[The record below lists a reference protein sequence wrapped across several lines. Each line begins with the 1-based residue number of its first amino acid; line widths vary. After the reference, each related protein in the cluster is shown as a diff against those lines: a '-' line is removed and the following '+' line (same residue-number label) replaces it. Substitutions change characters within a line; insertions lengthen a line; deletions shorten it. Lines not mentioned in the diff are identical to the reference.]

1 LNDVWPIRILDRNRS
16 RGHDEPVVPD
26 AGAHRD
32 RQTGTDQTQGP
43 GQAGVRAR
51 KRNEALNTEDFTPEK
66 PPKPPETPPETPPQ
80 DMDNIDPSAPTINVA
95 PPTVSAETSIG
106 GPGGMNI
113 AEGDYLPIVRVA
125 PVYPARALSRGL
137 EGYVDMAFTVTTT
150 GTVKDPVVVFST
162 SSLFERAAI
171 RAVLK
176 FKYKPRVVDGVPVE
190 VPNVK
195 TRITF
200 KIEE

>member
-1 LNDVWPIRILDRNRS
+1 MLGRYVFSIVVGVSVTLGLLFVMQLLIASGKAALT
-16 RGHDEPVVPD
+16 EP
-26 AGAHRD
+26 RE
-32 RQTGTDQTQGP
+32 RYMLEF
-43 GQAGVRAR
+43 VRVR
-51 KRNEALNTEDFTPEK
+51 RNENVNTEDYQPEK
-66 PPKPPETPPETPPQ
+66 PPKPPEVPPEVPPQ
-80 DMDNIDPSAPTINVA
+80 DMDSIDPNAPTINVA
-95 PPTVSAETSIG
+95 APSVAQNIDIG

-137 EGYVDMAFTVTTT
+137 EGYVDLEFFVTSA
-150 GTVKDPVVVFST
+150 GTVRDPVVSFST
-162 SSLFERAAI
+162 SSLFERAAM

-190 VPNVK
+190 VPGVK

-200 KIEE
+200 KIED

>member
-1 LNDVWPIRILDRNRS
+1 MLGRYAFS
-16 RGHDEPVVPD
+16 VVIGVVVTLSLLFVMHLLIASGKQALTKP
-26 AGAHRD
+26 RD
-32 RQTGTDQTQGP
+32 RTNLEF
-43 GQAGVRAR
+43 VRV
-51 KRNEALNTEDFTPEK
+51 KRNESLNVEDFTPEK

-80 DMDNIDPSAPTINVA
+80 DMDNMDPDAPSINIA
-95 PPTVSAETSIG
+95 PPQVMANTDIG

-137 EGYVDMAFTVTTT
+137 EGYVDMSFTVTGT
-150 GTVKDPVVVFST
+150 GTVRDPVVMFST
-162 SSLFERAAI
+162 SSLFERAAL

-176 FKYKPRVVDGVPVE
+176 FKYKPRVVDGIPVD

-195 TRITF
+195 TRISF
-200 KIEE
+200 QIED

>member
-1 LNDVWPIRILDRNRS
+1 MIGRYAFAIV
-16 RGHDEPVVPD
+16 
-26 AGAHRD
+26 
-32 RQTGTDQTQGP
+32 TGTLVTLSLLFLMQLLIAYGEEAITKPRTRHQLEF
-43 GQAGVRAR
+43 VRV
-51 KRNEALNTEDFTPEK
+51 KRNENVRTEDIKPEK
-66 PPKPPETPPETPPQ
+66 PPPPPQ
-80 DMDNIDPSAPTINVA
+80 VPPDVPPQEQDNLDPNAMTINI
-95 PPTVSAETSIG
+95 PPPSVSSETQIG

-125 PVYPARALSRGL
+125 PVYPARALSRGV

-150 GTVKDPVVVFST
+150 GTVKDPVVLFST
-162 SSLFERAAI
+162 SSLFDRAASQ
-171 RAVLK
+171 AVLK
-176 FKYKPRVVDGVPVE
+176 FKYKPRVVDGQPVE

>member
-1 LNDVWPIRILDRNRS
+1 MYGRYAFSIVI
-16 RGHDEPVVPD
+16 GVVVTMSLLFLMQVLIATGKQALTKP
-26 AGAHRD
+26 RD
-32 RQTGTDQTQGP
+32 R
-43 GQAGVRAR
+43 AKLEFVRV
-51 KRNEALNTEDFTPEK
+51 KRNESLNTEDFTPEK

-80 DMDNIDPSAPTINVA
+80 DMDNVDPMAPTINVA
-95 PPTVSAETSIG
+95 PPTVATETSIG

-176 FKYKPRVVDGVPVE
+176 FKYKPRVVDGMPVE

>member
-1 LNDVWPIRILDRNRS
+1 MYGRYAFSI
-16 RGHDEPVVPD
+16 VVGVVVTMSLLFLMQVLIATGKQALTKP
-26 AGAHRD
+26 RD
-32 RQTGTDQTQGP
+32 R
-43 GQAGVRAR
+43 ANLEFVRV
-51 KRNEALNTEDFTPEK
+51 KQNEALNTEDYTPEK

-80 DMDNIDPSAPTINVA
+80 DLDNIDPSAPSINVP
-95 PPTVSAETSIG
+95 PPTVNADTSIG

-137 EGYVDMAFTVTTT
+137 EGYVDLQFTVTTA
-150 GTVKDPVVVFST
+150 GTVRDPVVIFST
-162 SSLFERAAI
+162 SSLFERAAT

-176 FKYKPRVVDGVPVE
+176 FKYKPRVVDGVPVD

>member
-1 LNDVWPIRILDRNRS
+1 MIGRYAFS
-16 RGHDEPVVPD
+16 VVI
-26 AGAHRD
+26 GVVVTLSLLFVMHLLIV
-32 RQTGTDQTQGP
+32 TGK
-43 GQAGVRAR
+43 QALTKPRERANLEFVRV
-51 KRNEALNTEDFTPEK
+51 KRNESLNVEDFTPEK

-80 DMDNIDPSAPTINVA
+80 DMDSVDPDAPTINVA
-95 PPTVSAETSIG
+95 PPQVSANTEIG

-137 EGYVDMAFTVTTT
+137 EGYVDMSFTVTTT
-150 GTVKDPVVVFST
+150 GTVKDPVVMFST

-200 KIEE
+200 KIED

>member
-1 LNDVWPIRILDRNRS
+1 MYGRYAFSIVI
-16 RGHDEPVVPD
+16 GVVVTMSLLFLMQVLIATGKQALTKP
-26 AGAHRD
+26 RD
-32 RQTGTDQTQGP
+32 R
-43 GQAGVRAR
+43 AKLEFVRV

-80 DMDNIDPSAPTINVA
+80 DMDNIDPSAPTISVA
-95 PPTVSAETSIG
+95 PPTVSTDASIG

-137 EGYVDMAFTVTTT
+137 EGYVDMSFTVTTT
-150 GTVKDPVVVFST
+150 GTVRDPVVLFST
-162 SSLFERAAI
+162 SSLFERAAM

-176 FKYKPRVVDGVPVE
+176 FKYKPRVVDGVPVD

>member
-1 LNDVWPIRILDRNRS
+1 MIGRYAFA
-16 RGHDEPVVPD
+16 VVIGTVVTLSLLFVMHLLIATGKAALTKP
-26 AGAHRD
+26 RD
-32 RQTGTDQTQGP
+32 RAQLDF
-43 GQAGVRAR
+43 VRVR
-51 KRNEALNTEDFTPEK
+51 RNESLNVEDFTPEK

-80 DMDNIDPSAPTINVA
+80 DMDNIDPDAPTVNVA
-95 PPTVSAETSIG
+95 PPEVAANTDIG

-137 EGYVDMAFTVTTT
+137 EGYVDMQFTVTTT
-150 GTVKDPVVVFST
+150 GTVKDPVVIFST
-162 SSLFERAAI
+162 SSLFERAAT

-190 VPNVK
+190 VPGVK

-200 KIEE
+200 QIEE

>member
-1 LNDVWPIRILDRNRS
+1 MLISRYAFSVVVGVVVTLSLLFLMNILIVT
-16 RGHDEPVVPD
+16 GKQALTKP
-26 AGAHRD
+26 RD
-32 RQTGTDQTQGP
+32 R
-43 GQAGVRAR
+43 AKLEFVRVR
-51 KRNEALNTEDFTPEK
+51 RNETLNVEDFTPEK

-80 DMDNIDPSAPTINVA
+80 EMDLIDPNAPTINIA
-95 PPTVSAETSIG
+95 APTVNADTSIG
-106 GPGGMNI
+106 GPGSMNI

-137 EGYVDMAFTVTTT
+137 EGYVDLSFTVTTA
-150 GTVKDPVVVFST
+150 GTTKDPVVIQST

-176 FKYKPRVVDGVPVE
+176 FKYKPRVVDGVPVD

-200 KIEE
+200 KIEG

>member
-1 LNDVWPIRILDRNRS
+1 MLGRYMFS
-16 RGHDEPVVPD
+16 VVIGVIVTLSLLFVMHLLIATGKAALTKP
-26 AGAHRD
+26 RD
-32 RQTGTDQTQGP
+32 RAQLDF
-43 GQAGVRAR
+43 VRVR
-51 KRNEALNTEDFTPEK
+51 RNENLNVEDFTPEK

-80 DMDNIDPSAPTINVA
+80 DMDNVDPEAPSINIAA
-95 PPTVSAETSIG
+95 PEVNANTDIG

-137 EGYVDMAFTVTTT
+137 EGYVDMEFTVTTT
-150 GTVKDPVVVFST
+150 GTVKDPRVIFST
-162 SSLFERAAI
+162 SSLFERAAE

-190 VPNVK
+190 VPGVK

-200 KIEE
+200 QIED

>member
-1 LNDVWPIRILDRNRS
+1 MYGRYAFSI
-16 RGHDEPVVPD
+16 VVGVVVTMSLLFLMQVLIATGKTALTKP
-26 AGAHRD
+26 RD
-32 RQTGTDQTQGP
+32 R
-43 GQAGVRAR
+43 AKLEFVRV

-95 PPTVSAETSIG
+95 PPTVSAETNIG

-137 EGYVDMAFTVTTT
+137 EGYVDLSFTVTTT
-150 GTVKDPVVVFST
+150 GTVRDPVVIFST
-162 SSLFERAAI
+162 SSLFERAAV
-171 RAVLK
+171 RAVEK
-176 FKYKPRVVDGVPVE
+176 CKDKPRVVDGVPVD

>member
-1 LNDVWPIRILDRNRS
+1 MYGRYAFSIVT
-16 RGHDEPVVPD
+16 GVVVTMSLLFLMQVLIATGKQALTKP
-26 AGAHRD
+26 RD
-32 RQTGTDQTQGP
+32 R
-43 GQAGVRAR
+43 AKLEFVRV

-66 PPKPPETPPETPPQ
+66 PPKPPEMPPETPPQ

-95 PPTVSAETSIG
+95 PPTVSTDTSIG

-137 EGYVDMAFTVTTT
+137 EGYVDMGFTVTTT
-150 GTVKDPVVVFST
+150 GTVSDPVVLFST

-176 FKYKPRVVDGVPVE
+176 FKYKPRVVDGVPVD

>member
-1 LNDVWPIRILDRNRS
+1 MIGRYAFSIVVGSFVTLSLIFVMHLLIEYGESAVTKERTRHNLDF
-16 RGHDEPVVPD
+16 
-26 AGAHRD
+26 
-32 RQTGTDQTQGP
+32 
-43 GQAGVRAR
+43 VRV

-80 DMDNIDPSAPTINVA
+80 DMDNLDPNTPTINIA
-95 PPTVSAETSIG
+95 PPPISADTNIG

-125 PVYPARALSRGL
+125 PVYPARALSRGM
-137 EGYVDMAFTVTTT
+137 EGHVDLSFTVTAA
-150 GTVKDPVVVFST
+150 GTVRDPIIMFST
-162 SSLFERAAI
+162 SSLFERAAT

-176 FKYKPRVVDGVPVE
+176 FKYKPRVVDGIPVDVPG
-190 VPNVK
+190 VK

-200 KIEE
+200 RIEK

>member
-1 LNDVWPIRILDRNRS
+1 MIGRYAFSIVIGSVVTLSLLFVMHLLIEYGESAVTKERTRHNLDF
-16 RGHDEPVVPD
+16 
-26 AGAHRD
+26 
-32 RQTGTDQTQGP
+32 
-43 GQAGVRAR
+43 VRV

-80 DMDNIDPSAPTINVA
+80 DMDNLDPNTPTINISA
-95 PPTVSAETSIG
+95 PPISADTNIG

-137 EGYVDMAFTVTTT
+137 EGHVDLSFTVTAA
-150 GTVKDPVVVFST
+150 GTVRDPTVLFST
-162 SSLFERAAI
+162 SSLFERAAT

-176 FKYKPRVVDGVPVE
+176 FKYKPRVVDGIPVD

-200 KIEE
+200 RIEN

>member
-1 LNDVWPIRILDRNRS
+1 MIGRYAFSIVI
-16 RGHDEPVVPD
+16 GTVVTLTLLFVM
-26 AGAHRD
+26 
-32 RQTGTDQTQGP
+32 QLLIVTGKQALTDP
-43 GQAGVRAR
+43 RERHKLEFVRV
-51 KRNEALNTEDFTPEK
+51 KKNENLNTQDLTPEK

-80 DMDNIDPSAPTINVA
+80 DMDNIDPDAPTIDVGR
-95 PPTVSAETSIG
+95 PEISANTDIG

-137 EGYVDMAFTVTTT
+137 EVFVDMSFTVTTA
-150 GTVKDPVVVFST
+150 GTVKDPIVLQST
-162 SSLFERAAI
+162 SSLFERAAT

-176 FKYKPRVVDGVPVE
+176 FKYKPRVVDGIPVE
-190 VPNVK
+190 VSGVK

-200 KIEE
+200 ELED

>member
-1 LNDVWPIRILDRNRS
+1 M
-16 RGHDEPVVPD
+16 E
-26 AGAHRD
+26 
-32 RQTGTDQTQGP
+32 
-43 GQAGVRAR
+43 
-51 KRNEALNTEDFTPEK
+51 EFTPEK
-66 PPKPPETPPETPPQ
+66 PPKPPETPPEAPPQ
-80 DMDNIDPSAPTINVA
+80 DLDNINPDAPSVSIA
-95 PPTVSAETSIG
+95 PPTVDANTDIG

-137 EGYVDMAFTVTTT
+137 EGYVDMSFTVTTA
-150 GTVKDPVVVFST
+150 GTVKDPVVMFST

-200 KIEE
+200 QIED

>member
-1 LNDVWPIRILDRNRS
+1 MIGRYVFAIVI
-16 RGHDEPVVPD
+16 GTVVTLTLLFVM
-26 AGAHRD
+26 
-32 RQTGTDQTQGP
+32 QLLIVTGKQALTDP
-43 GQAGVRAR
+43 RERHKLEFVRV
-51 KRNEALNTEDFTPEK
+51 KRNETINTADLTPEK

-80 DMDNIDPSAPTINVA
+80 EMNNINRDAPSISVAAPTVTA
-95 PPTVSAETSIG
+95 STDIG

-137 EGYVDMAFTVTTT
+137 EGFVDLMFTVTTA
-150 GTVKDPVVVFST
+150 GTVKDPVVIQSS

-176 FKYKPRVVDGVPVE
+176 FKYKPRVVDGVPVD
-190 VPNVK
+190 VPGVK
-195 TRITF
+195 TRISF
-200 KIEE
+200 QLED

>member
-1 LNDVWPIRILDRNRS
+1 MIGRYAFSI
-16 RGHDEPVVPD
+16 VVGVVVTLSLLFVMQLLI
-26 AGAHRD
+26 A
-32 RQTGTDQTQGP
+32 TGKAALSKPRERAQLEF
-43 GQAGVRAR
+43 VRV
-51 KRNEALNTEDFTPEK
+51 KRNESLQTEDFTPDK
-66 PPKPPETPPETPPQ
+66 PPPPPEVPPETPPQ
-80 DMDNIDPSAPTINVA
+80 EMDSVDPNAPTITVA
-95 PPTVSAETSIG
+95 APTVSAETNIG

-137 EGYVDMAFTVTTT
+137 EGYVDLVFTVTTA
-150 GTVKDPVVVFST
+150 GTVQDPVVEFST

-176 FKYKPRVVDGVPVE
+176 FKYKPRVVDGTPVD

-195 TRITF
+195 TRIRF
-200 KIEE
+200 QLEE

>member
-1 LNDVWPIRILDRNRS
+1 MIGRYAFSVVIGVLITLSLLFVMHLLIEYGESAISKERVRHQLEFVRI
-16 RGHDEPVVPD
+16 
-26 AGAHRD
+26 
-32 RQTGTDQTQGP
+32 
-43 GQAGVRAR
+43 
-51 KRNEALNTEDFTPEK
+51 KRNENINVDDFTPEK

-80 DMDNIDPSAPTINVA
+80 DLDRIDPNAPSINIA
-95 PPTVSAETSIG
+95 PPSISTNMDIG

-137 EGYVDMAFTVTTT
+137 EGYVDMSFTVTTA
-150 GTVKDPVVVFST
+150 GTVRDPIILFST
-162 SSLFERAAI
+162 SSLFNRAAE

-176 FKYKPRVVDGVPVE
+176 FKYKPRVVDGVPVD
-190 VPNVK
+190 VAGVK

-200 KIEE
+200 LIED

>member
-1 LNDVWPIRILDRNRS
+1 MSKERTRYELDF
-16 RGHDEPVVPD
+16 
-26 AGAHRD
+26 
-32 RQTGTDQTQGP
+32 
-43 GQAGVRAR
+43 VRV
-51 KRNEALNTEDFTPEK
+51 KRNETLNTEDFTPEK
-66 PPKPPETPPETPPQ
+66 PQKPPETPPEVPPQ
-80 DMDNIDPSAPTINVA
+80 DLDSIDPNAPTVNIP
-95 PPTVSAETSIG
+95 PPTVSTDVAVS

-137 EGYVDMAFTVTTT
+137 EGYVDMMFTVTTT
-150 GTVKDPVVVFST
+150 GTVKDPVVMFST

-190 VPNVK
+190 VPGVK
-195 TRITF
+195 TRISF
-200 KIEE
+200 QIEE